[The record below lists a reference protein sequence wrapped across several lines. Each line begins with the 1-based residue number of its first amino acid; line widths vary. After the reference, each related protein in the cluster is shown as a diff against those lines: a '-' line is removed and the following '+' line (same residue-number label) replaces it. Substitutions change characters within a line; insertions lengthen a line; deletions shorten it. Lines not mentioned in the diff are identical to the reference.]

1 MQSIMRP
8 EPSTRY
14 GKPEPQ
20 SLMKMQQD
28 NQRILFFRPNPC
40 LLSLPFV

>member
-14 GKPEPQ
+14 GNPGPQ
-20 SLMKMQQD
+20 SLLTMRLD
-28 NQRILFFRPNPC
+28 NRLIHVFRPSPC
-40 LLSLPFV
+40 LL